1 MNVKTLLETN
11 GYTVADYSILSDTIL
26 ALDFGEDVAVEKY
39 GDSKFD
45 LFDGVRLVCT
55 DCEVVLNFEDNEFTQ
70 MAIFYLDDVDGFHE
84 YGFSED
90 GVCLY
95 VSYGGDVVS
104 F

>member
-11 GYTVADYSILSDTIL
+11 NYSYRNLSDTIL

-39 GDSKFD
+39 GDSMFD
-45 LFDGVRLVCT
+45 LFDGVRLVCN
-55 DCEVVLNFEDNEFTQ
+55 DCEVVLNFEDNEFTP
-70 MAIFYLDDVDGFHE
+70 MAIFYLDDVDGFYE
-84 YGFSED
+84 YGFDGD

-95 VSYGGDVVS
+95 LNHDGDVVS